1 MTPFLY
7 GMELH
12 SVYDHGV
19 MLSKDIASISPAD
32 VLKTF
37 SSGVSNIAALSL
49 ELNIPTAPAIPHMI
63 QAAFKNLLAVS
74 CETSYKLAALEK
86 AQ

>member
-12 SVYDHGV
+12 SVYDNGV
-19 MLSKDIASISPAD
+19 MLSKEVASISPAD

-37 SSGVSNIAALSL
+37 SSGVSNIVACSL
-49 ELNIPTAPAIPHMI
+49 ELGLPVAPAVPHMV
-63 QAAFKNLLAVS
+63 QNAFKNLLAIS
-74 CETSYKLAALEK
+74 CETPYKLAALE
-86 AQ
+86 